1 MDSKPAY
8 EKKKPIWKSKK
19 FTTSLM
25 GGFIM
30 LIMVTSIL
38 GLWAEQKGEDK
49 YEYKGIKFAKTDYGW
64 LGYKDNQRITL
75 LNNPKELENISIGY
89 VPLYTLNS
97 LSKVYISLDYNEE
110 VLKAMRLFE
119 QNIKISTAT
128 VPACIKDSPKCAQ
141 MPLKS
146 CDDATQTVG
155 VIVIQKANETEV
167 SLKNNCL
174 RIQGQELTKLV
185 DKLVL
190 AQL

>member
-1 MDSKPAY
+1 MEPKPIY
-8 EKKKPIWKSKK
+8 EKKKPLWKNKR

-25 GGFIM
+25 GGFIIM
-30 LIMVTSIL
+30 IMVTSIL

-49 YEYKGIKFAKTDYGW
+49 YEYKGIKFVKTDYGW

-89 VPLYTLNS
+89 VPIYTLNS
-97 LSKVYISLDYNEE
+97 LSKVYMSLDYNEE
-110 VLKAMRLFE
+110 VLRAMQLFE
-119 QNIKISTAT
+119 QNIKISTTT
-128 VPACIKDSPKCAQ
+128 VQACVKDTPRCAQ
-141 MPLKS
+141 MPLKN

-155 VIVIQKANETEV
+155 VVVIQKANETEV

-174 RIQGQELTKLV
+174 KIQGSELTKLV

-190 AQL
+190 TQL